1 MMTQEYGPETDRLKF
16 IEKRDGVEAAVEFAQ
31 DTLRTYRRFVLSK
44 RILRPSQVST
54 EDAKS
59 STNCRSLPAE
69 RPVAAMKV
77 LPEAKT
83 AMRGPRK
90 PVVHAMS
97 AAHRHNFI
105 SSYLAFKRYVA
116 LRQSNSG
123 D

>member
-59 STNCRSLPAE
+59 STACATR
-69 RPVAAMKV
+69 R
-77 LPEAKT
+77 
-83 AMRGPRK
+83 